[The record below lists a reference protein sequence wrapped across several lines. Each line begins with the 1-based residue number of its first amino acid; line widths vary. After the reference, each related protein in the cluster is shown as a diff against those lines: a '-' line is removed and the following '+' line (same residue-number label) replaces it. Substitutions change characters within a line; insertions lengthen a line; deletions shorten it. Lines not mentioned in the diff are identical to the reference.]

1 MQDEN
6 KMSEK
11 AQSSMLMNTLIRFSL
26 VAFLVYLCVR
36 IFAPFTAIMTW
47 GLMLA
52 VMLYPLHQ
60 MLAKRL
66 GDKQGRASMIIV
78 VIGLLLIGGPVVTL
92 GSSFVSHIKEV
103 HQMLVADQ
111 LTIKPPAASV
121 EEWPVVGE
129 KIYKLWNEAAT
140 NFPQFLSTY
149 KPELAD
155 LTKKAFGIV
164 RNSLSSIFLFLGAL
178 VVAGIMMAWGVPGMG
193 AMRRVFIR
201 LAGPAKGPQLLG
213 LSVATIRSVVT
224 GVLGVAFIQALL
236 LGVGFYFAGVPAA
249 GVLAVIVLLLG
260 IMQLPAM
267 ILSLPVIAYIWMG
280 GDQSVVLN
288 IVFTV
293 YILVAGMADNVLKP
307 MLLGR
312 GVDVPMPVVLIG
324 ALGGMVVGG
333 FIGLFLGAVLLGI
346 GYEIF
351 MDWVNSVEDV
361 VPAAESGAIASDSV
375 TAD

>member
-1 MQDEN
+1 
-6 KMSEK
+6 
-11 AQSSMLMNTLIRFSL
+11 
-26 VAFLVYLCVR
+26 
-36 IFAPFTAIMTW
+36 
-47 GLMLA
+47 
-52 VMLYPLHQ
+52 
-60 MLAKRL
+60 
-66 GDKQGRASMIIV
+66 
-78 VIGLLLIGGPVVTL
+78 
-92 GSSFVSHIKEV
+92 
-103 HQMLVADQ
+103 
-111 LTIKPPAASV
+111 
-121 EEWPVVGE
+121 
-129 KIYKLWNEAAT
+129 
-140 NFPQFLSTY
+140 
-149 KPELAD
+149 
-155 LTKKAFGIV
+155 
-164 RNSLSSIFLFLGAL
+164 
-178 VVAGIMMAWGVPGMG
+178 MAWGVPGMG